1 MPEAQPPLIAVGAP
15 AQPRGSLRRVLR
27 RALLWIIIIGAAAG
41 GAYWVWLAPA
51 VVTVHTVQR
60 GELVAEVLGT
70 GTLEAHIGATISPKI
85 SGLVTAVR
93 VDQGDHVEAGQE
105 LVRLDDSDLSR
116 QVEVAESTLGA
127 ADAAVERQ
135 KADRARALAVLDQAR
150 YDYERVENLVQQ
162 NTASAT
168 EFEEATKTLRVA
180 EADVARAD
188 AALVEAQKQVIAAEK
203 TLEYQKAKLSD
214 TVVRAPC
221 AGLIVRRDRD
231 PGDVVV
237 PGSSMLFLVSTDEL
251 WISAWVDET
260 EMSGL
265 KPGQPGRVVF
275 RAEPGRPYAGEVAR
289 LGREVDRETRE
300 FLVDVRVRE
309 LPENWAVGQRAEVYI
324 EAGRQA
330 DAVLLPTRFIVWRD
344 GQAGTFVE
352 EHGRAAWR
360 ALRLGLRGRETVA
373 VTEGLS
379 VGDRVLAAEAQGASL
394 KPGQR
399 VAVAPGGD
407 RGSAGKQP

>member
-1 MPEAQPPLIAVGAP
+1 MVNSWARLRHRLWRTGQLVVVLGA
-15 AQPRGSLRRVLR
+15 
-27 RALLWIIIIGAAAG
+27 IAAAV
-41 GAYWVWLAPA
+41 YWTQFAP
-51 VVTVHTVQR
+51 VTVTAFTVQR
-60 GELVAEVLGT
+60 GEIVAEVMGT
-70 GTLEAHIGATISPKI
+70 GTLESHISATISPKI
-85 SGLVTAVR
+85 SGLITAVL
-93 VDQGDHVEAGQE
+93 VDQGDRAEAGQV
-105 LVRLDDSDLSR
+105 LVRLDDGDFSR

-127 ADAAVERQ
+127 ANAAVERQ
-135 KADRARALAVLDQAR
+135 KADRARTLAVLDQAR
-150 YDYERVENLVQQ
+150 YDYDRVENLVKQ
-162 NTASAT
+162 NTAATT
-168 EFEEATKTLRVA
+168 EFQEATKALRVA

-188 AALVEAQKQVIAAEK
+188 AALVEVQKQVIAAEK

-260 EMSGL
+260 EMARL
-265 KPGQPGRVVF
+265 KPEQPARVAFREEAGRS
-275 RAEPGRPYAGEVAR
+275 YAGQVAR

-324 EAGRQA
+324 ETGHKT
-330 DAVLLPTRFIVWRD
+330 DVVLLPTRFVVWRD
-344 GQAGTFVE
+344 GKAGTFVE
-352 EHGRAAWR
+352 RDGHAAWSP
-360 ALRLGLRGRETVA
+360 LRLGLRGRESVE
-373 VTEGLS
+373 VVEGLS
-379 VGDRVLAAEAQGASL
+379 EGERAIIPAAQAGGL

-399 VAVAPGGD
+399 VAATPTGD
-407 RGSAGKQP
+407 QGPAGKQP

>member
-1 MPEAQPPLIAVGAP
+1 MANNWARLRHHSWRTGQLVVVLGAV
-15 AQPRGSLRRVLR
+15 
-27 RALLWIIIIGAAAG
+27 AAAV
-41 GAYWVWLAPA
+41 YWTQFAPVA
-51 VVTVHTVQR
+51 VTVHTVQR
-60 GELVAEVLGT
+60 REIIAEVMGT
-70 GTLEAHIGATISPKI
+70 GTLESHISATISPKI
-85 SGLVTAVR
+85 SGLITAVL
-93 VDQGDHVEAGQE
+93 VDQGDRAEAGQV
-105 LVRLDDSDLSR
+105 LVRLDDGDFSR

-127 ADAAVERQ
+127 ANAAVERQ
-135 KADRARALAVLDQAR
+135 KADRARTLAVLDQAR
-150 YDYERVENLVQQ
+150 YDYDRVENLVKQ
-162 NTASAT
+162 NTAATT
-168 EFEEATKTLRVA
+168 EFQEATKALRVA

-188 AALVEAQKQVIAAEK
+188 AALVETQKQVIAAEK

-260 EMSGL
+260 EIARL
-265 KPGQPGRVVF
+265 KPEQPARVAFREEAGRSYPGQ
-275 RAEPGRPYAGEVAR
+275 VAR

-324 EAGRQA
+324 ETGRKT
-330 DAVLLPTRFIVWRD
+330 DVVLLPTRFVVWRD
-344 GQAGTFVE
+344 GEAGTFIE
-352 EHGRAAWR
+352 RDGHAAWR
-360 ALRLGLRGRETVA
+360 PLHLGLRGRESVE
-373 VTEGLS
+373 VIEGLS
-379 VGDRVLAAEAQGASL
+379 AGERAIIPAAQAGGL

-399 VAVAPGGD
+399 VAAAPPGD
-407 RGSAGKQP
+407 QGSAGKQP